1 MLFINVTGKNWLM
14 QMVHTYMQDET
25 RIASA
30 AICRNWCGEWKA
42 RALHY
47 PPPYLHTDH
56 CECLRPSYRC
66 PESITCVTP
75 ATRGPAVN
83 PRLTLGT
90 HHRHHHTILLFDNI
104 LNWELFSEKFSCD
117 QATMYNFCT
126 IQIYICDEKKLLL
139 FSLFSTLRLFD
150 HMKGGQIW
158 SFYLDIPHLLLIL
171 FVYWKAWEGIVMDN
185 TILLYL
191 AGFIDNIME

>member
-1 MLFINVTGKNWLM
+1 MRPESPLLPSAETGVENGRPSHCIILL
-14 QMVHTYMQDET
+14 
-25 RIASA
+25 
-30 AICRNWCGEWKA
+30 
-42 RALHY
+42 LHA
-47 PPPYLHTDH
+47 DH
-56 CECLRPSYRC
+56 CECLRPSSRC

-126 IQIYICDEKKLLL
+126 IQIYMWWEKIAFFLYFPLYAYLTTWKVARSDLFICIFLIYCLSCLCIERHGKALWWTIQ
-139 FSLFSTLRLFD
+139 FSF
-150 HMKGGQIW
+150 IW
-158 SFYLDIPHLLLIL
+158 LVSSI
-171 FVYWKAWEGIVMDN
+171 
-185 TILLYL
+185 T
-191 AGFIDNIME
+191 

>member
-42 RALHY
+42 LALHY
-47 PPPYLHTDH
+47 PPPYLHADH
-56 CECLRPSYRC
+56 CECLRPSSLC

-126 IQIYICDEKKLLL
+126 IQIYMWWEKIAFFLYFPLYAYLTIWKVARSDLFICIFLIYCLSCLCIERHGKALWWTIL
-139 FSLFSTLRLFD
+139 FSF
-150 HMKGGQIW
+150 IW
-158 SFYLDIPHLLLIL
+158 LVSSI
-171 FVYWKAWEGIVMDN
+171 
-185 TILLYL
+185 T
-191 AGFIDNIME
+191 

>member
-30 AICRNWCGEWKA
+30 AIYRNWCREWKA
-42 RALHY
+42 LALHY
-47 PPPYLHTDH
+47 PPPYLHADH
-56 CECLRPSYRC
+56 CECLRPSSRC

-104 LNWELFSEKFSCD
+104 LNWELFSEKLSCD
-117 QATMYNFCT
+117 QATTYNFCT
-126 IQIYICDEKKLLL
+126 IQIYMWWEKIAFIFFIFHFTLIWPYERWPNLIFLSAYSSFIAYLVCVLKGMGRHCD
-139 FSLFSTLRLFD
+139 
-150 HMKGGQIW
+150 GQYNSPLSGW
-158 SFYLDIPHLLLIL
+158 FHR
-171 FVYWKAWEGIVMDN
+171 
-185 TILLYL
+185 
-191 AGFIDNIME
+191 

>member
-42 RALHY
+42 LALHY
-47 PPPYLHTDH
+47 PPPYLHADH
-56 CECLRPSYRC
+56 CECLLPSSRC

-104 LNWELFSEKFSCD
+104 LN
-117 QATMYNFCT
+117 
-126 IQIYICDEKKLLL
+126 
-139 FSLFSTLRLFD
+139 
-150 HMKGGQIW
+150 
-158 SFYLDIPHLLLIL
+158 
-171 FVYWKAWEGIVMDN
+171 
-185 TILLYL
+185 
-191 AGFIDNIME
+191 